1 MEHLDTCENEPDDAT
16 SATQL
21 PSPPSP
27 STPVQ
32 SPKGAMQSPPPL
44 VIKRRPSSFKP
55 HLSEPTFAQT
65 VSYEFSPHKLQTLE
79 EQFKALMRDSSVNED
94 KNLSLSCQKLTNRT
108 LFDFREDQS
117 TEDEELETELLFTY
131 PEVVLEDVKGESEFG
146 VGTIRER
153 KRAVQDVT
161 VDRKQKRIKGE
172 REFIEKS
179 TAANQVC
186 TFLLQKR

>member
-1 MEHLDTCENEPDDAT
+1 
-16 SATQL
+16 
-21 PSPPSP
+21 
-27 STPVQ
+27 
-32 SPKGAMQSPPPL
+32 
-44 VIKRRPSSFKP
+44 
-55 HLSEPTFAQT
+55 
-65 VSYEFSPHKLQTLE
+65 
-79 EQFKALMRDSSVNED
+79 MRDSSVNED